1 MKWEKVERQNVRQ
14 QCSELQGTAASSSR
28 TDVME
33 DARKKLV
40 NYIPLVEART
50 GGLYRP
56 GELARRYF
64 MKPSIYKIGQ
74 TLSYLTAF

>member
-1 MKWEKVERQNVRQ
+1 MGESGYKAERTSAVLGIARQ
-14 QCSELQGTAASSSR
+14 ETTAAASSSR

-40 NYIPLVEART
+40 NYIPLDGGAR
-50 GGLYRP
+50 GLYRA

-74 TLSYLTAF
+74 TLRT